1 MLEADILKHKCGSLQ
16 YRQIV
21 ARIRNLKTIEQKSG
35 KEFMRLRE
43 RVRYYGNLDYNMVKA
58 TIYREN
64 FMYALSFSENMEGY
78 EMLLSRLNRIK
89 NPVNFYEIIS
99 KSDVFSDIFEYYKP
113 GEGLIYGN
121 FSSDQERFN
130 LGLEQLGIVDNER
143 ENLVRRIERRA
154 SRVSTKNEK
163 DYNSLLKQAKSISS
177 AEDLFAVL
185 ENYNNFKWR

>member
-1 MLEADILKHKCGSLQ
+1 MNLSQKVTCF
-16 YRQIV
+16 QI
-21 ARIRNLKTIEQKSG
+21 
-35 KEFMRLRE
+35 
-43 RVRYYGNLDYNMVKA
+43 
-58 TIYREN
+58 
-64 FMYALSFSENMEGY
+64 FSNII
-78 EMLLSRLNRIK
+78 NR
-89 NPVNFYEIIS
+89 
-99 KSDVFSDIFEYYKP
+99 

-130 LGLEQLGIVDNER
+130 LGLEQLGIVKDER

-163 DYNSLLKQAKSISS
+163 DYNNLLTQAKSISS